1 MAQDWPVRTSEA
13 SHLCPLLCNE
23 QAGVSLSQSEA
34 SIRAVDQSEAA
45 ANCGVN
51 TPYCVALLLCNS
63 HGSLDKADTS
73 FVRGKVGKSF
83 NKVYFLSIDSFMRLS
98 ELEKTWCFHSPSN
111 FDFGKF
117 FFLSSAAPNNI
128 QPGRELGQKYLNNT
142 N

>member
-1 MAQDWPVRTSEA
+1 MALDWPVRTSEA

-23 QAGVSLSQSEA
+23 QAGVSISQPEA
-34 SIRAVDQSEAA
+34 SIWAVDQSETA

-117 FFLSSAAPNNI
+117 FFSPLLLPIIFNPAEN
-128 QPGRELGQKYLNNT
+128 
-142 N
+142 